1 MVCPWLVP
9 AGSDSSSSTLK
20 FRSSEMQTT
29 CDGWRL
35 FLPVC
40 SVVSLHS
47 GMSRAVLEGGCRP
60 STRSC
65 LDFPPLILFTVC
77 SKLIESAVDDRFYIA
92 PFSALGQTHCARM
105 RFYSSSFFSSF
116 FCAVLNIHRSGILT
130 TLAWLVPHETAALRR
145 VLCTPYKRALCDFCE
160 DDGMCGLTI
169 RKC

>member
-1 MVCPWLVP
+1 MPLFSRRSMVCPWLVP
-9 AGSDSSSSTLK
+9 AGSVSSSSTVTLK

-105 RFYSSSFFSSF
+105 RFYSSSFFFFLLSF
-116 FCAVLNIHRSGILT
+116 CCCAVLNIHRSGILT
-130 TLAWLVPHETAALRR
+130 ALAWLELHETAALSERS
-145 VLCTPYKRALCDFCE
+145 VY
-160 DDGMCGLTI
+160 TI
-169 RKC
+169 QACIM